1 MNCGEVL
8 DSDTQIGDE
17 HLATEVRVMSTKAVK
32 AKRKNGRSAAKRSR
46 TKAQEAA
53 DFEALLIRIVNDP
66 DAPAIAKGLA
76 ALRLERN
83 KSGEPYL
90 TIEQI
95 QAELGRD

>member
-1 MNCGEVL
+1 
-8 DSDTQIGDE
+8 
-17 HLATEVRVMSTKAVK
+17 MSLKTVK
-32 AKRKNGRSAAKRSR
+32 AKRKKGTVAAKRKR

-53 DFEALLIRIVNDP
+53 DFAAYLTSIINDP
-66 DAPAIAKGLA
+66 EAPLIAKGLA
-76 ALRLERN
+76 ALRLERD

>member
-1 MNCGEVL
+1 MEV
-8 DSDTQIGDE
+8 I
-17 HLATEVRVMSTKAVK
+17 AMSVKTVK
-32 AKRKNGRSAAKRSR
+32 AKKKKGRAAVKRKR

-53 DFEALLIRIVNDP
+53 DFEAYLIRIINDP
-66 DAPAIAKGLA
+66 DAPQIAKELA
-76 ALRLERN
+76 ALRLERD